1 MKRFLAITGCTGLA
15 VGLTAL
21 SLSTGSDWSYR
32 YVAMPLV
39 RLMDPER
46 AHRAAVRLA
55 NWAPSTHVEDEK
67 ILNTQVWG
75 LSFSNPIGMAAG
87 FDKHGEAYVGLF
99 KVGFGFVE
107 IGSVTPH
114 PQPGNSR
121 PRVFRLNEDKAVINR
136 YGFNSDGHYIVKE
149 RIMKWAEQKKQFPRR
164 QLGVNL
170 GKNKTSTDAVDDYVQ
185 GIRELGGHADYIV
198 INISSPNTPGLRSL
212 QGKEHL
218 VKLLQKVRE
227 ERDKLSGLPCPP
239 VLVKIAPDLNDS
251 DKEDIAEV
259 VIRKEGGADGIII
272 CNTTVSREN
281 LKSSHRSE
289 AGGLSGEPLKGLSTQ
304 LIQEMYQLT
313 KGKVPIIGVGGV
325 SSGQDAYDKIR
336 AGASLVQLYTGL
348 VYEGPPLV
356 GRIKKELALLL
367 K

>member
-212 QGKEHL
+212 Q
-218 VKLLQKVRE
+218 
-227 ERDKLSGLPCPP
+227 